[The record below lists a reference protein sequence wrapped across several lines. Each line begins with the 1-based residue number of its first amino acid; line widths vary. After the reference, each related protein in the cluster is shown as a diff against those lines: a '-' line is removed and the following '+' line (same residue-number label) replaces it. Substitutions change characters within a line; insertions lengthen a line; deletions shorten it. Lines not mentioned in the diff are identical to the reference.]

1 MKKITVL
8 MLVFMLA
15 FIICPTVSAD
25 SAEDELEIIK
35 DRIDSRLTDDL
46 DSDTIDELDAMGVKP
61 SDSTAITS
69 LDIRSVFSRLSER
82 FKAAIRVPAVM
93 LGRILA
99 VSLIYSAMLQLSS
112 DMTGT
117 SKVFSTICIICV
129 ITIMADSMSS
139 SFTDLQDSISCINTF
154 MLSYIPIFTAV
165 TAAGGAPV
173 TAGVYSASTVLV
185 CEVTEF
191 ISSQLLIPMLSSLT
205 AMTIVSAIE
214 PKLKI
219 SGFAESVRKLTTWM
233 LASTMLVFVGLLTVQ
248 GVTGSAADSLTSRTL
263 RFAASSFIPVIG
275 ASVSDAFMA
284 VKGGMGLIR
293 SAVGG
298 FGMLAVFLIAA
309 RPFISIFSMKLALWA
324 GRIVNELLGLHQT
337 AEFLKSINSVLSIA
351 VSILIS
357 ISAAFLIATAAVLS
371 VSTSGGQ

>member
-35 DRIDSRLTDDL
+35 GRIDSRLTDDL
-46 DSDTIDELDAMGVKP
+46 DSDTIDELDDMGVKP

-82 FKAAIRVPAVM
+82 FKASIRAPAVM

-139 SFTDLQDSISCINTF
+139 SFTALQDSISCINTF

-219 SGFAESVRKLTTWM
+219 SGFA
-233 LASTMLVFVGLLTVQ
+233 
-248 GVTGSAADSLTSRTL
+248 
-263 RFAASSFIPVIG
+263 
-275 ASVSDAFMA
+275 
-284 VKGGMGLIR
+284 
-293 SAVGG
+293 
-298 FGMLAVFLIAA
+298 
-309 RPFISIFSMKLALWA
+309 
-324 GRIVNELLGLHQT
+324 
-337 AEFLKSINSVLSIA
+337 
-351 VSILIS
+351 
-357 ISAAFLIATAAVLS
+357 
-371 VSTSGGQ
+371 